1 LKTGVMG
8 AEVTC
13 SMQIQTGHS
22 IRAAVWFSF
31 FLSFFFRRL
40 ISESLNGSQPKLDTY
55 SLMTAV

>member
-1 LKTGVMG
+1 MG